1 MHQRLALALSW
12 LYDNLTLFSKIEII
26 TIFGEAVAK
35 ASVLGPLT
43 LLVFE
48 ITSYAR
54 VTRAQE
60 AARTPFSPP
69 FLSVQAVAV
78 GQRVGCLRPEL
89 PLGLEL

>member
-1 MHQRLALALSW
+1 MIIH
-12 LYDNLTLFSKIEII
+12 LFFLKIVIV
-26 TIFGEAVAK
+26 TIFGEAVAE
-35 ASVLGPLT
+35 ASVLGSRA

-60 AARTPFSPP
+60 TARTPF
-69 FLSVQAVAV
+69 LSAQAVAV
-78 GQRVGCLRPEL
+78 GQRVGCLRPEI

>member
-1 MHQRLALALSW
+1 MIIHIFFL
-12 LYDNLTLFSKIEII
+12 KIVIV

-35 ASVLGPLT
+35 ASVLGPPT

-60 AARTPFSPP
+60 AARTPFPTP
-69 FLSVQAVAV
+69 FLSAQAVAV
-78 GQRVGCLRPEL
+78 GQRVGCLRPEI

>member
-1 MHQRLALALSW
+1 MIIH
-12 LYDNLTLFSKIEII
+12 LFFLKIVIV
-26 TIFGEAVAK
+26 TIFGEAVAE
-35 ASVLGPLT
+35 ASVLGSRA

-60 AARTPFSPP
+60 AARTPFSP
-69 FLSVQAVAV
+69 FLSAQAVAV

>member
-1 MHQRLALALSW
+1 MIIKLAFL
-12 LYDNLTLFSKIEII
+12 KIAIL

-35 ASVLGPLT
+35 ASVLGPRT

-60 AARTPFSPP
+60 AARTPFSP
-69 FLSVQAVAV
+69 FLSAQAVAV
-78 GQRVGCLRPEL
+78 GQRVGCLAPEI